1 MYDLAILDGNVNI
14 GDLSK
19 SKICNIGIKDSKISY
34 IGNEKINASKVINA
48 VGYEVTPGFI
58 DLHTHSDLSF
68 IVDPEADSKLV
79 QGVTFELMGNCG
91 MSFCS
96 PLSKDNKY
104 QLQERLNRYG
114 IKKNMDWNN
123 FDDWLNEI
131 ENNIPSINVA
141 AQIGHGNLR
150 SYVMGMEARQ
160 ATPEEINEM
169 KEEIQRACDQGVLGF
184 STGLWYAPGSYSSAE
199 EIIELARIA
208 SKNNILYSSH
218 IRSES
223 DDSSGLFPAHAEA
236 IEIARRSDV
245 RVQISHVKSVGPKF
259 WGRGYELIEGIEKAR
274 NESLDVAGDQYPYYW
289 SSTPISGCMF
299 PRWSLEGGR
308 NKTINRMKDL
318 EIRKKIKEETTNYI
332 NRFHGPEGC
341 ILADYP
347 SNKNFEGLNLNEISK
362 ELNTSP
368 EEAVMQLYEKSEGS
382 FILHSMEEKD
392 VNEIAKYKYM
402 CVASDGNSLRNN
414 GPLSSGK
421 PHPRSYGTNTR
432 FIEQFVSNKKIVN
445 FEEAIF
451 RMTSYPAERMALKRR
466 GRIALNY
473 FADINIF
480 KINELKENATYVSP
494 HQYSTGMKNVI
505 VNGKISVVDGKKI
518 KGRNGKVIRSFSD

>member
-1 MYDLAILDGNVNI
+1 MFDLVILNGNVYSGETSPEI
-14 GDLSK
+14 L
-19 SKICNIGIKDSKISY
+19 NIGIKGESIQY
-34 IGNEKINASKVINA
+34 IGKESISGKESIDAK
-48 VGYEVTPGFI
+48 GYVVTPGFI
-58 DLHTHSDLSF
+58 DVHTHSDLSF
-68 IVDPEADSKLV
+68 IVDPDADSKLV

-104 QLQERLNRYG
+104 QLKERLNRYG
-114 IKKNMDWNN
+114 VRKNMDWND
-123 FDDWLNEI
+123 FDDWLKEI

-150 SYVMGMEARQ
+150 SFVMGMEARQ
-160 ATPEEINEM
+160 ATPEELNKM
-169 KEEIQRACDQGVLGF
+169 KDEIQKAFDQGVLGF
-184 STGLWYAPGSYSSAE
+184 STGLWYAPGSYSSSE
-199 EIIELARIA
+199 EIIELAKVA

-236 IEIARRSDV
+236 IEIARRSSA

-274 NESLDVAGDQYPYYW
+274 NEGLDVAGDQYPYHW

-308 NKTINRMKDL
+308 EKTLLRMKDIN
-318 EIRKKIKEETTNYI
+318 IRTKIKDETTNFI

-347 SNKNFEGLNLNEISK
+347 YDTDLEGLNLTEISK
-362 ELNTSP
+362 EFKTTP
-368 EEAVMQLYEKSEGS
+368 EESVMKLYEKSEGS
-382 FILHSMEEKD
+382 FILHSMDEKD
-392 VNEIAKYKYM
+392 VDEIAKYKYM

-432 FIEQFVSNKKIVN
+432 FIEQFVSNKKIVD

-451 RMTSYPAERMALKRR
+451 RMTSYPAERIGLKRR
-466 GRIALNY
+466 GKIALNY

-480 KINELKENATYVSP
+480 KINEIKEKATYVSP
-494 HQYSTGMKNVI
+494 HQYSDGMKNVI
-505 VNGKISVVDGKKI
+505 VNGKISVTDGKKD